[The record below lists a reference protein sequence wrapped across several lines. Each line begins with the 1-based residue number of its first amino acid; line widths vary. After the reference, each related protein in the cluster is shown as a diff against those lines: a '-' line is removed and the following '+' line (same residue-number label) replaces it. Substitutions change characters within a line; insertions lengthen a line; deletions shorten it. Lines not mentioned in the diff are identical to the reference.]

1 VNPNGANL
9 YFFSFFHYASWH
21 GVIELKSMSYS
32 VQLDSPIAEE
42 RSRIVTQELGESPSA
57 VQLFSYAVC
66 CVAQGVALLMYF
78 GLIVFVPIAISQG
91 LFS

>member
-1 VNPNGANL
+1 
-9 YFFSFFHYASWH
+9 
-21 GVIELKSMSYS
+21 MSYS
-32 VQLDSPIAEE
+32 VQLDRPIVEDKPKAI
-42 RSRIVTQELGESPSA
+42 RPELTESPSA

-78 GLIVFVPIAISQG
+78 GLVVFVPIAISQG

>member
-1 VNPNGANL
+1 
-9 YFFSFFHYASWH
+9 
-21 GVIELKSMSYS
+21 MSYS
-32 VQLDSPIAEE
+32 VQLESPIVEKQSKTIA
-42 RSRIVTQELGESPSA
+42 QELVEAPSA
-57 VQLFSYAVC
+57 MQLFSYGVC